1 MADDFKETEVGGRY
15 AKALFE
21 LSLEQGCLDAVRGD
35 LASLK
40 EYLSESADLRR
51 ALTSPAFGADEKYG
65 VLKALGEKAGFNA
78 LTLKAF
84 GVLSENR
91 RAADLA
97 AVITGFERLYDR
109 HRDVVGADVVSAV
122 KLSQKQL
129 DEVSAALR
137 QAIGRDAEI
146 STTVDP
152 SILGGLKVK
161 VGSRL
166 FDASLKTQLDSLK
179 FALKRA

>member
-1 MADDFKETEVGGRY
+1 VADDFKETEVGGRY
-15 AKALFE
+15 AKAFFE
-21 LSLEQGCLDAVRGD
+21 LSLEQDALDAVRGD

-40 EYLSESADLRR
+40 EYLSESADLNRV
-51 ALTSPAFGADEKYG
+51 LTSPAYSADQKHG
-65 VLKALGEKAGFNA
+65 VLKALAEKAGFNA
-78 LTLKAF
+78 LTLKAL
-84 GVLSENR
+84 GVLAENR
-91 RAADLA
+91 RTAALA
-97 AVITGFERLYDR
+97 SIITGFERLYDR
-109 HRDVVGADVVSAV
+109 HRDVVGAEVVSAL

-137 QAIGRDAEI
+137 QALGRDAEI

-152 SILGGLKVK
+152 AILGGLKVK

-166 FDASLKTQLDSLK
+166 FDASLKTQIDSLK